1 MPNSVARTSLFTII
15 TVIEK
20 NKNIKNKIKY
30 SVARIFA
37 HTSLQNPVV
46 PCGIGFRIALSH

>member
-37 HTSLQNPVV
+37 HTSLQNYLYFISRGPVWYRV
-46 PCGIGFRIALSH
+46 